1 MSLYESSIH
10 EELMRIREVLALS
23 ALLRDSMFND
33 LDKQD
38 ILEKLEL
45 AAFPEKYQARSN
57 ILDYQ

>member
-1 MSLYESSIH
+1 
-10 EELMRIREVLALS
+10 MRIREVLALS

-38 ILEKLEL
+38 ILERLEL